1 MNATCGVSF
10 LNCDISGDNN
20 RISGSCIKDHDVDQ
34 CIQSEGLE
42 RGGTDQVDG
51 FEDNSKTQLCDSKL
65 ETSSGFHYSLPNQT
79 TKEASTQV
87 ENNKAYIF
95 NYRNANFKFCVNIGI
110 LI

>member
-20 RISGSCIKDHDVDQ
+20 RTSGSCIKDHDVDQ

-65 ETSSGFHYSLPNQT
+65 ETSSGFHHSLPNQT

-87 ENNKAYIF
+87 EKIRHTF
-95 NYRNANFKFCVNIGI
+95 
-110 LI
+110 

>member
-10 LNCDISGDNN
+10 LNCD
-20 RISGSCIKDHDVDQ
+20 ISGSCIKDHDVDQ

-51 FEDNSKTQLCDSKL
+51 FEDNSKAQLCDSKL

-87 ENNKAYIF
+87 AK
-95 NYRNANFKFCVNIGI
+95 K
-110 LI
+110 